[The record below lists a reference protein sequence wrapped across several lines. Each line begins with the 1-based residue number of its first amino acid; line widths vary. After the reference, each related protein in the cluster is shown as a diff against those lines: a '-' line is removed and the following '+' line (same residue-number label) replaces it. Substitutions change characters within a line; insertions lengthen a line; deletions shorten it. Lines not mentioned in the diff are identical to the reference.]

1 MPTLDQNL
9 NRLDARD
16 NMADPVVRVRVVN
29 VNIPF
34 FQMVWLL
41 LKLAIAAIPA
51 AIIFFLLAGLVGAA
65 VATLMGGALTGMF
78 NGFHWI

>member
-1 MPTLDQNL
+1 MPTIEQNL
-9 NRLDARD
+9 DRLDA
-16 NMADPVVRVRVVN
+16 ADAIIRVRVVN

-51 AIIFFLLAGLVGAA
+51 AILFFMLAGLVGAA
-65 VATLMGGALTGMF
+65 IATLMGGAFTGMF

>member
-1 MPTLDQNL
+1 MPTLDENL
-9 NRLDARD
+9 DRLDARGHGPD
-16 NMADPVVRVRVVN
+16 AVIRVRVVN

-51 AIIFFLLAGLVGAA
+51 ALIFFLLAGLVGAA
-65 VATLMGGALTGMF
+65 VATLMGGAFSGMF

>member
-1 MPTLDQNL
+1 LPTLDQNL

-16 NMADPVVRVRVVN
+16 NMTDPVIRVRVVN

-51 AIIFFLLAGLVGAA
+51 AILFFLLAGLVGAA

>member
-1 MPTLDQNL
+1 MPTLDENL
-9 NRLDARD
+9 NRLEAREHTADA
-16 NMADPVVRVRVVN
+16 VIRVRVVN

-34 FQMVWLL
+34 LQMVWLL

-51 AIIFFLLAGLVGAA
+51 AILFFLLAGLVGAA
-65 VATLMGGALTGMF
+65 IATLMGGAFSGMF

>member
-1 MPTLDQNL
+1 MPTVDENLD
-9 NRLDARD
+9 RLEAREH
-16 NMADPVVRVRVVN
+16 AEVIRVRVVN

-51 AIIFFLLAGLVGAA
+51 AILFGLLVGLVGAA
-65 VATLMGGALTGMF
+65 IAALMGGTFGGLL

>member
-1 MPTLDQNL
+1 MPTLDDNL

-16 NMADPVVRVRVVN
+16 HPADAVIRVRVVN

-34 FQMVWLL
+34 LQMVWLL
-41 LKLAIAAIPA
+41 LKFAIAAIPA
-51 AIIFFLLAGLVGAA
+51 AILFFLLAGLVGAA